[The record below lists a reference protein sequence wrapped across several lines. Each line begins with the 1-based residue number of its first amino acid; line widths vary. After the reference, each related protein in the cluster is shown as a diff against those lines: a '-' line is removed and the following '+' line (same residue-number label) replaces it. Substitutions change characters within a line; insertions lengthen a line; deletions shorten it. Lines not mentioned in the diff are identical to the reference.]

1 MNDELPAPK
10 QNEVSLDARFA
21 KRPHAYARLRQIA
34 DMMDHAIAE
43 GCTADEAEAQAVEE
57 LRHLGRDL
65 LSDWAQEKQQHSLAA
80 ARLAHPQ
87 ASQHVKKK

>member
-21 KRPHAYARLRQIA
+21 QRPHAYARLRQIA
-34 DMMDHAIAE
+34 DLMDHALAE
-43 GCTADEAEAQAVEE
+43 GCTADEAEAQAVEQ

-65 LSDWAQEKQQHSLAA
+65 LRDWAQEKQQCSLAA

-87 ASQHVKKK
+87 ASLHVKKK

>member
-1 MNDELPAPK
+1 MNHELPLLKP
-10 QNEVSLDARFA
+10 NETSLDARFA
-21 KRPHAYARLRQIA
+21 KRPHVYARLRQIA
-34 DMMDHAIAE
+34 DMMDHAIGE
-43 GCTADEAEAQAVEE
+43 GCTADQAEARAVEQ
-57 LRHLGRDL
+57 LRNLGRDL

>member
-1 MNDELPAPK
+1 MNHELPILKP
-10 QNEVSLDARFA
+10 NETSLDARFA

-34 DMMDHAIAE
+34 DMMDHAIGE
-43 GCTADEAEAQAVEE
+43 GCTADEAEAQAVEQ
-57 LRHLGRDL
+57 LRNLGRDL